1 MKKIIEFIKSK
12 SKDWLNFKISMH
24 PLFLIL
30 GLTLFFLGEITVF
43 IVTTLSALLHEF
55 AHYVV
60 ASRMGYS
67 MQKIRLMP
75 FGAELFGD
83 FDSFQNR
90 DELKVAI
97 AGPIMN
103 FCICIVVLGLWW
115 IKPVV
120 YSFTDVFFST
130 NLVMGIFNLLPI
142 FPLDGGRILL
152 CLLSKNMERKKSAK
166 IVKNITKT
174 FAICLF
180 IVFILTLVYKINLT
194 FGIMAFM
201 LYFSASSNFKDA
213 TYQKIRL
220 NTLVEKK
227 CVEWVIMSV
236 PEKMQCYELRKK
248 HIKNR
253 VIQFI
258 VLDGNNR
265 ISHSFSELE
274 LEDVIANINPALPVK
289 NLKNILLNNNN
300 NSLFIIDKIK
310 KMWYNP
316 RCATRKG

>member
-1 MKKIIEFIKSK
+1 MKTLINFIKSK
-12 SKDWLNFKISMH
+12 TNAKVGFKISMH

-30 GLTLFFLGEITVF
+30 GVVLFFLGELSVF

-55 AHYVV
+55 SHYLV
-60 ASRMGYS
+60 ASKLGYS
-67 MQKIRLMP
+67 MIKIRLMP

-90 DELKVAI
+90 DELKIAI

-103 FCICIVVLGLWW
+103 FCVCIIVLGLWW
-115 IKPVV
+115 IKPAL
-120 YSFTDVFFST
+120 YGISDVFFST

-152 CLLSKNMERKKSAK
+152 CLLSKKLERKKSAK
-166 IVKNITKT
+166 LVKSITKT
-174 FAICLF
+174 FAIGLF
-180 IVFILTLVYKINLT
+180 ILFILTLVYKINLT

-201 LYFSASSNFKDA
+201 LYFSASSNFKEA
-213 TYQKIRL
+213 TYQKIKL
-220 NTLVEKK
+220 SELVKDK

-248 HIKNR
+248 HIKNK

-258 VLDGNNR
+258 VLDSDNK
-265 ISHSFSELE
+265 ISHSFNELE
-274 LEDVIANINPALPVK
+274 LEDVIVNINPTLPVK

-310 KMWYNP
+310 KI
-316 RCATRKG
+316 